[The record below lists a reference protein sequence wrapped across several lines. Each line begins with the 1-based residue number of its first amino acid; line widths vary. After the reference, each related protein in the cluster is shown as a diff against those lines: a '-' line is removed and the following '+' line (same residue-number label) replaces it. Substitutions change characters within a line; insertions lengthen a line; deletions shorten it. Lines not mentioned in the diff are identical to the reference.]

1 MGGWSA
7 VVEDDSA
14 ELEELVVETVS
25 FVEVVVAE
33 GEVGVEALEG
43 GDTTGGVGV
52 GVEALEEGDTT
63 GGVGVDEEGRF
74 GANLGKLDTELV
86 ELEALGG
93 YE

>member
-1 MGGWSA
+1 M
-7 VVEDDSA
+7 VEDGSA
-14 ELEELVVETVS
+14 EELVVETVS

-33 GEVGVEALEG
+33 GEI
-43 GDTTGGVGV
+43 GVGV
-52 GVEALEEGDTT
+52 AALGEGDTT

-74 GANLGKLDTELV
+74 GANFGKLDTELV